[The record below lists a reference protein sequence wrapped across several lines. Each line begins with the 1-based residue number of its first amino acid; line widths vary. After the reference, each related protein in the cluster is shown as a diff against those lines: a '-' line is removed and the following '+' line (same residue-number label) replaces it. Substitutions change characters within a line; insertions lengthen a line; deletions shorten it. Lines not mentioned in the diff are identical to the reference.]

1 MNKQEIIDLL
11 KSFEPGQP
19 FTIEQLVRAIG
30 QNKGEKWAG
39 VFEVQLLAEMESY
52 LLKEG
57 LIKECGVTKI
67 YSKIEKK
74 L

>member
-11 KSFEPGQP
+11 KSYEPGQP
-19 FTIEQLVRAIG
+19 FTIEQLVRTIG

-39 VFEVQLLAEMESY
+39 VFEVQLQTEMESY
-52 LLKEG
+52 LLEEG

-67 YSKIEKK
+67 YTIIEDK

>member
-19 FTIEQLVRAIG
+19 FTIEQLVRTIG
-30 QNKGEKWAG
+30 QNKREKWAG
-39 VFEVQLLAEMESY
+39 VFEIQLQAEIESY
-52 LLKEG
+52 LIKEG
-57 LIKECGVTKI
+57 FIKECGVTKI
-67 YSKIEKK
+67 YNIIEDK

>member
-19 FTIEQLVRAIG
+19 FTIEQLVRTIG

-39 VFEVQLLAEMESY
+39 VFEIQIQAEIESY
-52 LLKEG
+52 LLNEG

-67 YSKIEKK
+67 YNIIEEK